1 MLFSI
6 VAAPVYTPTKSVGRF
21 PFVSDLCSNYSLW
34 IFLVM
39 AILTTVRWFL
49 SVVLICVDLI
59 ISHLE
64 YVSMC
69 FLILY
74 SESTVCCCNW
84 LLEHR
89 PCFEYVFWWF
99 TSRTW
104 GQVQPRVHPYSE
116 IISTS
121 FKDIV
126 MGNGL
131 KVAAFLPAQFW
142 LLRQPELVRKPFSW
156 IVT

>member
-6 VAAPVYTPTKSVGRF
+6 VAAPVYTPTKTVGRF

-34 IFLVM
+34 IFLMM

-74 SESTVCCCNW
+74 NVSTVYVLKLASWTSALFWN
-84 LLEHR
+84 LFLMVGR
-89 PCFEYVFWWF
+89 PCE
-99 TSRTW
+99 
-104 GQVQPRVHPYSE
+104 YSE
-116 IISTS
+116 VISTG
-121 FKDIV
+121 FKVV
-126 MGNGL
+126 MGNGH

>member
-6 VAAPVYTPTKSVGRF
+6 VAAPVYTPTKTVGRF

-34 IFLVM
+34 IFLMM

-74 SESTVCCCNW
+74 NVSTVYVLKLASWTSALFWN
-84 LLEHR
+84 LFLMVGR
-89 PCFEYVFWWF
+89 PCE
-99 TSRTW
+99 
-104 GQVQPRVHPYSE
+104 YSE
-116 IISTS
+116 VISTG
-121 FKDIV
+121 FKVV
-126 MGNGL
+126 MEM
-131 KVAAFLPAQFW
+131 ATRWQHFFLPNSGYFDNQSLW
-142 LLRQPELVRKPFSW
+142 ESPSPELSLRVEGTRRN
-156 IVT
+156 T

>member
-6 VAAPVYTPTKSVGRF
+6 VAAPVYTPTKTVGRF

-34 IFLVM
+34 IFLMM

-74 SESTVCCCNW
+74 NVSTVY
-84 LLEHR
+84 LLKLASWTSALFWNLFLMVGR
-89 PCFEYVFWWF
+89 PCEY
-99 TSRTW
+99 S
-104 GQVQPRVHPYSE
+104 QV
-116 IISTS
+116 ISMG
-121 FKDIV
+121 FKVVV
-126 MGNGL
+126 MGNGH

>member
-6 VAAPVYTPTKSVGRF
+6 VAAPVYTPTKTVGRF

-34 IFLVM
+34 IFLMM

-49 SVVLICVDLI
+49 SVVLICVDLV

-74 SESTVCCCNW
+74 NVSTVY
-84 LLEHR
+84 LLKLASWTSALFWNLFLMVGR
-89 PCFEYVFWWF
+89 PCEY
-99 TSRTW
+99 S
-104 GQVQPRVHPYSE
+104 QV
-116 IISTS
+116 ISMG
-121 FKDIV
+121 FKVVV
-126 MGNGL
+126 MGNGH
-131 KVAAFLPAQFW
+131 KVAACLYAQFW
-142 LLRQPELVRKPFSW
+142 LLGEPEPWGKSGSWTVRMEGARRS
-156 IVT
+156 T